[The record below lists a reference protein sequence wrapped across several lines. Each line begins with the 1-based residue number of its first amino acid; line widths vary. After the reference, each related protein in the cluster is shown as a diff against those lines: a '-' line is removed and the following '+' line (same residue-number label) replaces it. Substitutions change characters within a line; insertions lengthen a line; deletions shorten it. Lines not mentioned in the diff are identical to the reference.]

1 MTGSE
6 KKLLSQARAEGSLL
20 LLQNHI
26 VNSQWRWQVCEHA
39 VSVRVGKKK
48 KSTTKESSKD
58 DGGWRC
64 LHVHDVLLAFGCLV
78 LNP

>member
-1 MTGSE
+1 M
-6 KKLLSQARAEGSLL
+6 LSAFVWE
-20 LLQNHI
+20 
-26 VNSQWRWQVCEHA
+26 
-39 VSVRVGKKK
+39 KK